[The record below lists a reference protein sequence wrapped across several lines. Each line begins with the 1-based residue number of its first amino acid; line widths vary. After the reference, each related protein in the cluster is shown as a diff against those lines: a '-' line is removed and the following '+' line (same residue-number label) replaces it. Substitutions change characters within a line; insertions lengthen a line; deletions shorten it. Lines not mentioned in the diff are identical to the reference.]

1 MNKLRLGIFPN
12 MKKENVK
19 NSLPKVL
26 DLCDKAEIE
35 AVLPQRLDYQD
46 RPRLRRLRQ
55 GKPEAD
61 AYGGIFR
68 RRWYA
73 AADDEI
79 FGAAENPCIWCQ
91 FWEIRLFSGNR
102 TQRTAGSLIQADG
115 RRICAGRSAVSCRP
129 VFGVT
134 VRF

>member
-46 RPRLRRLRQ
+46 RPATTFAT
-55 GKPEAD
+55 G
-61 AYGGIFR
+61 
-68 RRWYA
+68 
-73 AADDEI
+73 
-79 FGAAENPCIWCQ
+79 
-91 FWEIRLFSGNR
+91 
-102 TQRTAGSLIQADG
+102 QA
-115 RRICAGRSAVSCRP
+115 
-129 VFGVT
+129 
-134 VRF
+134 

>member
-46 RPRLRRLRQ
+46 RPSYDVCDR
-55 GKPEAD
+55 A
-61 AYGGIFR
+61 
-68 RRWYA
+68 
-73 AADDEI
+73 
-79 FGAAENPCIWCQ
+79 
-91 FWEIRLFSGNR
+91 
-102 TQRTAGSLIQADG
+102 SLKQMHM
-115 RRICAGRSAVSCRP
+115 AVSLGGDGTLLQMTRFLAPLKIP
-129 VFGVT
+129 VFAYLLLLIALILHQQILC
-134 VRF
+134 